1 MQKQREAAECGSSI
15 LRAGHA
21 IVDLQ
26 PLKPDTGADLM
37 SAPNDLQSII
47 VGEQVPGVMNVGI
60 VVRSSRSDRR
70 DGGGVRPS
78 NGNLPGIAPGN
89 EG

>member
-1 MQKQREAAECGSSI
+1 
-15 LRAGHA
+15 
-21 IVDLQ
+21 
-26 PLKPDTGADLM
+26 M
-37 SAPNDLQSII
+37 SAPNDFQSVL
-47 VGEQVPGVMNVGI
+47 VGEQVSGVMNVGI

-70 DGGGVRPS
+70 DGGGVRSS